1 MSALVARWLA
11 LPPNLRGILWVA
23 LSGLLFALLNV
34 FTLIPAQHLNP
45 YVMAFLR
52 YFFGALFLLPVVFR
66 LGLYRSLHTNRLGL
80 HISRGA
86 IHTAGMM
93 LWFVALPLTT
103 LAEITALGFT
113 GPIFVTIGAALFL
126 AEDVRLRR
134 WIAVIVGFVG
144 AMIIIRPGFGDD
156 SSRRHLHP
164 GLDADLLGLEPDLQG
179 AGPHRLGQHHRDL
192 AEHRDRDLRRA
203 LRDLVLADA
212 DAGSTCCGSWRP
224 GLAGTLGH
232 ICQQRGYQLA
242 DITLLQPI
250 GFLSLIWNTLLGYFL
265 FFQQPD
271 VWTFVGAAV
280 IFASALYISH
290 REAVRRAQI
299 KTADRRP
306 APRPDD
312 LDQPPVTLMWRGT
325 AGPVWRRSM
334 MKSWPLGL
342 RAIASVIAWS
352 STSSLS
358 EARSGARRSAA
369 SSWPRHM

>member
-1 MSALVARWLA
+1 VSALVVRWLA

-23 LSGLLFALLNV
+23 LSGVLFALLNV

-52 YFFGALFLLPVVFR
+52 YFFGALFLVPIVFR

-126 AEDVRLRR
+126 GEDVRLRR
-134 WIAVIVGFVG
+134 WIAVIVGFIG
-144 AMIIIRPGFGDD
+144 AMIIIRPGFSALHLGVICILISTPIFSASNLMSKALASTDSANTIVIWQNIVIVICAAPFAIWFWQNPGWGDIVWF
-156 SSRRHLHP
+156 
-164 GLDADLLGLEPDLQG
+164 LL
-179 AGPHRLGQHHRDL
+179 A
-192 AEHRDRDLRRA
+192 
-203 LRDLVLADA
+203 
-212 DAGSTCCGSWRP
+212 

-250 GFLSLIWNTLLGYFL
+250 GFLSLIYNTVLGYLL

-280 IFASALYISH
+280 IFGSAMYISH

-299 KTADRRP
+299 KTA
-306 APRPDD
+306 
-312 LDQPPVTLMWRGT
+312 GT
-325 AGPVWRRSM
+325 QANP
-334 MKSWPLGL
+334 
-342 RAIASVIAWS
+342 
-352 STSSLS
+352 
-358 EARSGARRSAA
+358 EA
-369 SSWPRHM
+369 

>member
-1 MSALVARWLA
+1 MSVLVARWLA

-23 LSGLLFALLNV
+23 LSGVLFALLNV

-52 YFFGALFLLPVVFR
+52 YFFGALFLIPIVFR

-126 AEDVRLRR
+126 GEDVRLRR
-134 WIAVIVGFVG
+134 WIAVIVGFIG
-144 AMIIIRPGFGDD
+144 AMIIIRPGFSAFHLGVICILISTPIFSASNLMSKALASTDSANTIVIWQNIVIVICAAPFAIWFWQNPGWGDIVWF
-156 SSRRHLHP
+156 
-164 GLDADLLGLEPDLQG
+164 LL
-179 AGPHRLGQHHRDL
+179 A
-192 AEHRDRDLRRA
+192 
-203 LRDLVLADA
+203 
-212 DAGSTCCGSWRP
+212 

-250 GFLSLIWNTLLGYFL
+250 GFLSLIYNTVLGYLL

-280 IFASALYISH
+280 IFGSAMYISH

-299 KTADRRP
+299 KTA
-306 APRPDD
+306 
-312 LDQPPVTLMWRGT
+312 GT
-325 AGPVWRRSM
+325 QANP
-334 MKSWPLGL
+334 
-342 RAIASVIAWS
+342 
-352 STSSLS
+352 
-358 EARSGARRSAA
+358 EA
-369 SSWPRHM
+369 

>member
-1 MSALVARWLA
+1 VSSFVARWLA

-23 LSGLLFALLNV
+23 LSGLVFALLNV

-52 YFFGALFLLPVVFR
+52 YLFGAMFLLPVVAR
-66 LGLYRSLHTNRLGL
+66 IGLYQSLHTNRLGL

-86 IHTAGMM
+86 LHTVGIV

-103 LAEITALGFT
+103 LAELTALGFT

-134 WIAVIVGFVG
+134 WIAVFVGFAG
-144 AMIIIRPGFGDD
+144 AMIIIRPGFTNIHIGVICILVSTPIFSASNLISKALARTD
-156 SSRRHLHP
+156 SANTIVIWQNIVIVAFGAPFAIWFWQTPSWT
-164 GLDADLLGLEPDLQG
+164 DLLWFVAAGL
-179 AGPHRLGQHHRDL
+179 
-192 AEHRDRDLRRA
+192 
-203 LRDLVLADA
+203 
-212 DAGSTCCGSWRP
+212 CG
-224 GLAGTLGH
+224 TVGH

-265 FFQQPD
+265 FFQTPD

-280 IFASALYISH
+280 IFGSAMYISH

-299 KTADRRP
+299 KTADS
-306 APRPDD
+306 
-312 LDQPPVTLMWRGT
+312 QV
-325 AGPVWRRSM
+325 GPQ
-334 MKSWPLGL
+334 
-342 RAIASVIAWS
+342 
-352 STSSLS
+352 T
-358 EARSGARRSAA
+358 
-369 SSWPRHM
+369 